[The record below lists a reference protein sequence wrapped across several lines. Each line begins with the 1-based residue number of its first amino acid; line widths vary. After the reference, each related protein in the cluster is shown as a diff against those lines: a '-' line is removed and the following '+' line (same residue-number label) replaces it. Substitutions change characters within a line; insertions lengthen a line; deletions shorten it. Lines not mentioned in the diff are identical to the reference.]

1 MEEQRREEREKKG
14 NIKPTG
20 KKGLEE
26 RCRERERGFF
36 PRFKLQTLNLKS
48 ILQKAFM
55 VRVKSLKLFYYYY
68 FIFLRVN
75 DELVFKRCTKK
86 EQHVKYAFK
95 RG

>member
-1 MEEQRREEREKKG
+1 MEEQRREEREKQR

-55 VRVKSLKLFYYYY
+55 VRVKSPQVILLLLFY
-68 FIFLRVN
+68 
-75 DELVFKRCTKK
+75 VF
-86 EQHVKYAFK
+86 
-95 RG
+95 